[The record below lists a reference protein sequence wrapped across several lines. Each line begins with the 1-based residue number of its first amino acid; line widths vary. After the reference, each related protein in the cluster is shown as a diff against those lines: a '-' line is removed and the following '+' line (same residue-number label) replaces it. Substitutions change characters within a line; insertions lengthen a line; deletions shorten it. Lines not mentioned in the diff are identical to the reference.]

1 MAGAQAERAQMRAI
15 DFIAG
20 RCAGANQASMDGRFH
35 CARGSADGY
44 AVASARLKPRE
55 SETWA

>member
-1 MAGAQAERAQMRAI
+1 MRAI

-20 RCAGANQASMDGRFH
+20 RCVAADQASMDGRFH
-35 CARGSADGY
+35 CARVSADGY
-44 AVASARLKPRE
+44 AVASAGLKTRE